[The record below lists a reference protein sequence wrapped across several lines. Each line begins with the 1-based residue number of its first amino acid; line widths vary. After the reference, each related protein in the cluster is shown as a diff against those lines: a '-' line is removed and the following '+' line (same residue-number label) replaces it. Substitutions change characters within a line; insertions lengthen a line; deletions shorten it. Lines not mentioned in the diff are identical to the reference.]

1 VGVITEMKT
10 EYKGLIIFNSIMQV
24 MCGIMALI
32 TAIYNLFNFSII
44 FLLLMVCC
52 KLEIMGLMK

>member
-1 VGVITEMKT
+1 MKT